1 MRPNPP
7 RMVTVVI
14 AVVLT
19 IVGLALV
26 FMPANDIADLLRSLS
41 LPRDIQRTVVDLAA
55 DRVVAYALLLASPV
69 LLIIGSLV
77 RGI

>member
-1 MRPNPP
+1 
-7 RMVTVVI
+7 MVTVVI

-19 IVGLALV
+19 IVGVALV
-26 FMPANDIADLLRSLS
+26 FMPANDIADLLRGLN

-55 DRVVAYALLLASPV
+55 DRLVAYALLLASPV

>member
-1 MRPNPP
+1 
-7 RMVTVVI
+7 MVTVVV

-26 FMPANDIADLLRSLS
+26 FMPAAEIADLLRGLN

-69 LLIIGSLV
+69 LLLIGSLV
-77 RGI
+77 RGV

>member
-1 MRPNPP
+1 
-7 RMVTVVI
+7 MVTVVI

-26 FMPANDIADLLRSLS
+26 FMPAGEIGDLLRGLN
-41 LPRDIQRTVVDLAA
+41 LPRDIQRTLVDLAA
-55 DRVVAYALLLASPV
+55 DRVVAHALLLASPV
-69 LLIIGSLV
+69 LLLIGSLV